1 VLICHELQIDCS
13 VGILELEDKV
23 YLQKYLVENGI
34 GTMTGSGFGMIEQF

>member
-1 VLICHELQIDCS
+1 
-13 VGILELEDKV
+13 